1 MGDKKNRK
9 KITLKKKIAI
19 ILGGPSAER
28 KVSLETGKY
37 ASKAL
42 RELNYDVREIRV
54 SSNKKLLVKNLK
66 EFKPDYVFN
75 ALHGTFGEDGQVQK
89 LLDIN
94 NFKYTHSGV
103 KASQIAMNKKKTKL
117 IFKKLLIP
125 FPKDISINKKN
136 FINKIKKIPF
146 KFPVVIKPES
156 EGSSIGVKI
165 CKNINQLKKYKF
177 KEKIQYL
184 IEQFIP
190 GRELTVGVVSNKALD
205 VIELKTKKNFYD
217 YKSKYTKGLT
227 NYIIPALIPKKIEIK
242 CRKYALKIHK
252 LLKCKGATRTD
263 FRYFEDDKNKKK
275 IYVLEINTQ
284 PGMTPLSLVPKM
296 AKYKGI
302 SFNNLILK
310 IIKDI
315 K

>member
-1 MGDKKNRK
+1 M
-9 KITLKKKIAI
+9 
-19 ILGGPSAER
+19 GGPSSEK
-28 KVSLETGKY
+28 KVSLKTGKFV
-37 ASKAL
+37 SKAL
-42 RELNYDVREIRV
+42 LDLGYEIKKIKV
-54 SSNKKLLVKNLK
+54 TSNIKLLISNLNSF
-66 EFKPDYVFN
+66 EPDIVFN
-75 ALHGTFGEDGQVQK
+75 ALHGTFGEDGSVQK
-89 LLDIN
+89 ILKKLDLS
-94 NFKYTHSGV
+94 YTHSGA
-103 KASQIAMNKKKTKL
+103 KSSMIAMDKHKSKIFFQKL
-117 IFKKLLIP
+117 KIPSPKGMLLDKNIKRVIKDYCGKKLFS
-125 FPKDISINKKN
+125 FPL
-136 FINKIKKIPF
+136 
-146 KFPVVIKPES
+146 VIKPVS
-156 EGSSIGVKI
+156 EGSSVGVKI
-165 CKNINQLKKYKF
+165 CKNINELKKYKIDESN
-177 KEKIQYL
+177 KYL
-184 IEQFIP
+184 IEEFIP
-190 GRELTVGVVSNKALD
+190 GRELTVGIMNNKVFD
-205 VIELKTKKNFYD
+205 IIELKTKKEFYD